1 MNNIER
7 QFQKQERKRN
17 SSMRKWWSKN
27 SYKVCR
33 VVFFYIWIP
42 VFVYEKIK
50 DAKYKNLKYD
60 NNTTKKYLDKVM
72 PKLVSHYEESPNL
85 ILFHNTSDFGGIRF
99 YWDLCS
105 NWMTRKFKK
114 ETKYFSKFY
123 GLVQKYIIEEYQ
135 IDGYEKMVLDNWIDW
150 DRAKEKFDWY
160 DTPYNKDYAKG
171 VVFYKG
177 T

>member
-17 SSMRKWWSKN
+17 SSMRKWWSRN
-27 SYKVCR
+27 GYKVCR

-50 DAKYKNLKYD
+50 DAQYKNLKYD

-114 ETKYFSKFY
+114 ETKYFAKFH